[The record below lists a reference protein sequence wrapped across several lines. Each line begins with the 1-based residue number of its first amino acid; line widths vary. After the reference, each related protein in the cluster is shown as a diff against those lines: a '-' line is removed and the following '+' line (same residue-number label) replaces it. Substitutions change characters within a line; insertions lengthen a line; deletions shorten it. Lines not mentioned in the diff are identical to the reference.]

1 MQEKISNILQKYRSE
16 MSKIFGESLVEVI
29 VYGSYARGDFTVDS
43 DIDIMILTQLDGKE
57 LERYEDMVSDK
68 TYDFNWE
75 NNVQIMPI
83 TKNIEHFQYWKNAY
97 MFYKNVAEE
106 GVAVS

>member
-43 DIDIMILTQLDGKE
+43 DIDIMILTKLDGKE

-75 NNVQIMPI
+75 N
-83 TKNIEHFQYWKNAY
+83 AY